1 MTAAGSSAGR
11 VLLVE
16 DNERNL
22 KLARDV
28 LGFHGFDV
36 TVASTAEEGV
46 AKAVAD
52 PPDLILM
59 DIQLP
64 GMDGY
69 AALDALRSDDRTAK
83 VPVVALTALVM
94 RADRERIVGAGF
106 DGYLQKPIS
115 VREFPEQV
123 RAHLDA
129 GRPAGTQ
136 P

>member
-1 MTAAGSSAGR
+1 MTTAGDRPAR
-11 VLLVE
+11 ILVVE

-28 LGFHGFDV
+28 LDFHGFEV
-36 TVASTAEEGV
+36 SVASSAEEGV
-46 AKAVAD
+46 ANAVAD

-69 AALDALRSDDRTAK
+69 AALGELRADDRTAG
-83 VPVVALTALVM
+83 VPVVALTALAM
-94 RADRERIVGAGF
+94 RADRERIVEAGF

-129 GRPAGTQ
+129 GRARGSGP
-136 P
+136 

>member
-1 MTAAGSSAGR
+1 MSAAGPRAAR
-11 VLLVE
+11 ILLVE

-28 LGFHGFDV
+28 LDFHGFDV
-36 TVASTAEEGV
+36 TVATTAEEGL
-46 AKAVAD
+46 AHAVAA
-52 PPDLILM
+52 PPDLVLM

-69 AALDALRSDDRTAK
+69 AALERLRADRRTAD

-94 RADRERIVGAGF
+94 RADRARIVEAGF

-115 VREFPEQV
+115 VRDFPEQV
-123 RAHLDA
+123 RAHLTA
-129 GRPAGTQ
+129 GRASEAG

>member
-1 MTAAGSSAGR
+1 MTAAGRRAVR

-28 LGFHGFDV
+28 LDFHGFDV

-46 AKAVAD
+46 ANAVAE

-69 AALDALRSDDRTAK
+69 AALERLRADHRTAD

-94 RADRERIVGAGF
+94 RADRQRIAEAGF

-123 RAHLDA
+123 RAHLTA
-129 GRPAGTQ
+129 GRSTEAG